1 MVGKILS
8 VAFIQSFVVAL
19 ESYTHTQLLFGQ
31 ATISLGRQQAIL
43 HSKYINYYGLCLI
56 LLLYQYE
63 CFYFVQLCFN
73 FSLKNF
79 CCVGKECTQFVVL
92 QEVMAAELEDDSN
105 ECPWNSSSYLP
116 AAERNLWYNNRLIS
130 PGGDSWSSAG
140 TNSEDG
146 RSVNDCGKRSST
158 AMSSDSGESPVV
170 GTDFTRDFYRLV
182 KFESTKSLASTSSRG
197 QSDSSN
203 LKKCEIPVTTPLCSE
218 REETLQSVLHFIAEQ
233 QHYVLSQEVMDTR
246 QSEVSL
252 EEMSPS
258 CEEDLSKDTVKEIVQ
273 ICKEVKRLSFVE
285 VEDQNNPAEKRPLS
299 GVSLQNDYNSSSLKS
314 RESHKTTQINKL
326 YENSSESMTV
336 VLDTSTLDSL
346 SNCSNPVQNSL
357 TIDQES
363 KIEINVP
370 LNTPKS
376 LEEAVDCDSCL
387 KNEQKNSKTERSHE
401 NGEPN
406 NISLSRTLRVEV
418 NRPGLKPVP
427 EEDEEHHAVSTA
439 DTVTLSVHKTS
450 KDVIE
455 ELNRMIRK
463 GEESTGDA
471 EITNTSP
478 HQDTSYPTGW
488 VRVHRDLD
496 FTDPKV
502 TNHPFFHF
510 SKRYFL

>member
-1 MVGKILS
+1 MSVFILS
-8 VAFIQSFVVAL
+8 NCVV
-19 ESYTHTQLLFGQ
+19 
-31 ATISLGRQQAIL
+31 I
-43 HSKYINYYGLCLI
+43 
-56 LLLYQYE
+56 
-63 CFYFVQLCFN
+63 
-73 FSLKNF
+73 NF
-79 CCVGKECTQFVVL
+79 CCVGKEYTKFEVL

-105 ECPWNSSSYLP
+105 ECLWNSSSYLP
-116 AAERNLWYNNRLIS
+116 AAEKNLWYNNRLIS

-203 LKKCEIPVTTPLCSE
+203 LKKCEIAVTTPLSSE

-246 QSEVSL
+246 QEEVSL
-252 EEMSPS
+252 EEMTPS

-273 ICKEVKRLSFVE
+273 ICKEVKRLSLVE
-285 VEDQNNPAEKRPLS
+285 VEDQINPAEKRPLS
-299 GVSLQNDYNSSSLKS
+299 GVSLQNDYNSSSPKS
-314 RESHKTTQINKL
+314 RESHKSTQINKL
-326 YENSSESMTV
+326 YENSSELMTLV
-336 VLDTSTLDSL
+336 VDTSTLDSL
-346 SNCSNPVQNSL
+346 RNCSDPVQNSL
-357 TIDQES
+357 TIDQVS

-387 KNEQKNSKTERSHE
+387 KNEQKNSKIDRSLE
-401 NGEPN
+401 NGEP

-427 EEDEEHHAVSTA
+427 EEDEDHHAVSTA

-463 GEESTGDA
+463 GEEGTGEA
-471 EITNTSP
+471 ETTNTSP

-496 FTDPKV
+496 LTDPKV
-502 TNHPFFHF
+502 TNHPIFHL
-510 SKRYFL
+510 SKRFLSFYLLVLYYNKGTFFEVHYFPMKCACNWRFVHSQFSCY